1 MNRFGLVAMLA
12 LFALSQVIKSD
23 AKKTPALALLAE
35 QVRADDFLPQDG
47 GKLQV
52 TLIGQ
57 PGSELVKRFERH
69 AWLSWFRRSS
79 HWHVVAPDDPRFL
92 DYLSRFV
99 KPADLPCLLVT
110 TPSDGTMR
118 GEVVYFATR
127 AELPSDDET
136 LARQLSAQLKKYEV
150 EKRAETFTPKQ
161 FVRHDPQK
169 IYEQATHRQY
179 NPSEPE
185 PELRSPVVPSLD
197 LAVPTDMSLLAA
209 IAAIV
214 CFVYIKKRRG

>member
-1 MNRFGLVAMLA
+1 
-12 LFALSQVIKSD
+12 
-23 AKKTPALALLAE
+23 
-35 QVRADDFLPQDG
+35 
-47 GKLQV
+47 
-52 TLIGQ
+52 
-57 PGSELVKRFERH
+57 
-69 AWLSWFRRSS
+69 
-79 HWHVVAPDDPRFL
+79 
-92 DYLSRFV
+92 
-99 KPADLPCLLVT
+99 
-110 TPSDGTMR
+110 MR
-118 GEVVYFATR
+118 GEGVYFATR

-185 PELRSPVVPSLD
+185 PELLSPVVPSLD

-214 CFVYIKKRRG
+214 FFVYIKKRRG